1 MFYDNYHLF
10 SVMKVSEGGMGQ
22 KWAMQSLKDA
32 GIKSERAHSPY
43 VGQSGVVVRTNNKR
57 ILRRV
62 ENILYK

>member
-1 MFYDNYHLF
+1 
-10 SVMKVSEGGMGQ
+10 MGQ